1 MKIISTTDAPAAIGP
16 YSQAMAHNGIVYC
29 SGQIG
34 LSPDGQ
40 WAGDDAASQAKQ
52 VLSNLAAVLN
62 ASGSSPQMVIRST
75 VFLASMDDFAV
86 VNEIYAEFFGTHRPA
101 RACVEAKR
109 LPKDA
114 LVEIS
119 VIAATEPE

>member
-1 MKIISTTDAPAAIGP
+1 MKIISTTHAPAAIGP

>member
-1 MKIISTTDAPAAIGP
+1 MKTISSLDAPAAIGP
-16 YSQAMAHNGIVYC
+16 YSQAITHNGVVYC

-34 LSPDGQ
+34 LLPNGQ

-52 VLSNLAAVLN
+52 VLVNLAAVLLA
-62 ASGSSPQMVIRST
+62 ASSRPENVIRST
-75 VFLASMDDFAV
+75 VFLASMDDFTA
-86 VNEIYAEFFGTHRPA
+86 VNEVYADFFGDHRPA
-101 RACVEAKR
+101 RACIEAKR

-119 VIAATEPE
+119 VIATTGSD